1 MAALNPTPRAVL
13 ILASAASLMAAP
25 AGARSLGQRLREL
38 PDEEWVYQGLHA
50 VDAIQTREALDHGCV
65 ERNPMLGRH
74 PSTGRLVGV
83 WAATSAAHAGVT
95 MALQD
100 HAPRAVKLWEIAS
113 IGVGAG
119 VIAWNLHVRF

>member
-1 MAALNPTPRAVL
+1 M
-13 ILASAASLMAAP
+13 
-25 AGARSLGQRLREL
+25 ARSLTRAPLALAAAALLLPTPAHGQALGQRIRDL
-38 PDEEWVYQGLHA
+38 PSEEWIYQGLHA
-50 VDAIQTREALDHGCV
+50 IDAVQTREALDHGCV

-74 PSTGRLVGV
+74 PGNGRLIGV

-100 HAPRAVKLWEIAS
+100 HAPKAVRLWEIVS